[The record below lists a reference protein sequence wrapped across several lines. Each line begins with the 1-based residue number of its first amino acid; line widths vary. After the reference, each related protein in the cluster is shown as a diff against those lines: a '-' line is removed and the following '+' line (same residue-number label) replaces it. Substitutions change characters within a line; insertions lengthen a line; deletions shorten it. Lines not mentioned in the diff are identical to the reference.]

1 MQDTE
6 QEQIQDLLQG
16 SKFLRRTFEAIFDGI
31 LVVDRN
37 ASIIYANPRAES
49 LLGLALV
56 DLIGKKAVDLPLSMY
71 DQGGKEVPGK
81 SRPFGAAWDEEGD
94 ESVRQV
100 ILLRPD
106 GSALPVLFN
115 INRMEG
121 GPKVAVL
128 TDSSALMRQQQQ
140 ADEYYHL
147 LAHDM
152 RTPLTVIIG
161 YADILKSNP
170 TSPEAM
176 NRSAEAILDASEQ
189 LAEMTA
195 EMGERLELESGHF
208 TLKKKKIQLQDLLH
222 EVVDQLSSPKSTH
235 DLRVEASSLTP
246 LEADPSRLKR
256 LFINLITNALKYSP
270 ADTTI
275 TVSAWENA
283 KGVMATVRDQG
294 RGIEAEDLNYIF
306 DPFFITSIGKQGG
319 GVGLSLYITRL
330 IAEAHEGRIY
340 VSSSEEGTTFAV
352 FLPKS

>member
-37 ASIIYANPRAES
+37 GSIIYANPRAET
-49 LLGLALV
+49 LLGLAQM
-56 DLIGKKAVDLPLSMY
+56 DLIGKKAVELPLSMY
-71 DQGGKEVPGK
+71 YQGGEKVPGK
-81 SRPFGAAWDEEGD
+81 SRPFGVDWDEEGD
-94 ESVRQV
+94 ERVRQV

-128 TDSSALMRQQQQ
+128 TDSSVLMRQQQQ
-140 ADEYYHL
+140 AEEYYHL

-161 YADILKSNP
+161 HADLLKSNP

-176 NRSAEAILDASEQ
+176 NRSLEAIHDAGMQ
-189 LAEMTA
+189 LAEMTS

-208 TLKKKKIQLQDLLH
+208 TLKKEKIQLKDLLH

-235 DLRVEASSLTP
+235 NLRVEASSLTP
-246 LEADPSRLKR
+246 LEADPNRLKR
-256 LFINLITNALKYSP
+256 LFINLVTNAIKYSP
-270 ADTTI
+270 ADSTI

-306 DPFFITSIGKQGG
+306 DPFFITSIGKQSGG
-319 GVGLSLYITRL
+319 IGLGLYISRL
-330 IAEAHEGRIY
+330 IVEAHEGRIY
-340 VSSSEEGTTFAV
+340 VCSSEEGTTFAV
-352 FLPKS
+352 FLPKG